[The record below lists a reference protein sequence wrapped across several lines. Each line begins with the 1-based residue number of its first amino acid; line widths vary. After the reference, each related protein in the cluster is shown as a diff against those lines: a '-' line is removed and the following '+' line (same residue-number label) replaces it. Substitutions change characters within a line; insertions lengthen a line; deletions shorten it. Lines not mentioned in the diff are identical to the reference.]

1 VAFVAFIALADAL
14 LTWLTTLAGFD
25 EVNIQFLL
33 GKIFTP
39 ISWLIGVDWK
49 DCEAVGYIIGTKS
62 IVNEFVAFK
71 LLGEYKT
78 AGTISVS
85 INILKS
91 SSFSSFYDFFRNV
104 QQQSRHL
111 PSRASQTQHQSAS

>member
-85 INILKS
+85 LKKI
-91 SSFSSFYDFFRNV
+91 
-104 QQQSRHL
+104 
-111 PSRASQTQHQSAS
+111 